1 MSRIAVFN
9 QKGGVGKTTTVLNL
23 AAALNQHQFNPIVI
37 DMDPQGHLT
46 HIFNQRISVE
56 KSLFSF
62 YLKQVSID
70 QLLVP
75 WQKVGEIVPAQ
86 KELVKLDSLL
96 GKGSTILNQT
106 RLGLEYIDQ
115 LNGPRNIIMDCCPY
129 LGVLSLNA
137 IFAAD
142 LVLIPIASDYLSFQ
156 GALNVEKTL
165 FALESILNKRVNR
178 RYLLTHYDKRKSMS
192 FEIEKKAYQSFGDD
206 VCSTKITDN
215 VDIAKSPQHFQDIF
229 SYSPKSTGA
238 RDYHAL
244 YFELLSAGLIVRK
257 N

>member
-23 AAALNQHQFNPIVI
+23 AGALYQHQFKPIVI

-46 HIFNQRISVE
+46 HIFNQKVSV
-56 KSLFSF
+56 KDSLFSF
-62 YLKQVSID
+62 YLKQSSID

-75 WQKVGEIVPAQ
+75 WKKIGEIVPAH

-96 GKGSTILNQT
+96 GKGSTILNQM
-106 RLGLEYIDQ
+106 RLGLDYLDQ
-115 LNGPRNIIMDCCPY
+115 VNGPRNVIMDCCPY

-142 LVLIPIASDYLSFQ
+142 LVLIPIGSDYLSYQ
-156 GALNVEKTL
+156 GARNVEKTL
-165 FALESILNKRVNR
+165 YALESILNKRVNR

-192 FEIEKKAYQSFGDD
+192 FDIEQKAYQSFGDD
-206 VCSTKITDN
+206 VCTTKITDN
-215 VDIAKSPQHFQDIF
+215 ADVAKSPQHFENIF

-244 YFELLSAGLIVRK
+244 YFELLSAGLILK
-257 N
+257 KD